1 METLH
6 VNRDKDD
13 FIEESKKID
22 EIHEGI
28 KQFQKECRKAKSNKE
43 KDELVQRFNE
53 FVGSFGAAFELK
65 VFATVDGPI
74 IASEAKAGAT
84 FFKFFEDIDSDEITE
99 CLSEC
104 TKAFGREFQKYLKEY
119 KEKDSAENRHC
130 IHQIHT

>member
-6 VNRDKDD
+6 VDRDKDD
-13 FIEESKKID
+13 VIEENKKID

-28 KQFQKECRKAKSNKE
+28 KQFQKECQNAKTNKE
-43 KDELVQRFNE
+43 KNEFMKRFNE
-53 FVGSFGAAFELK
+53 FIGSYGPAFELK
-65 VFATVDGPI
+65 VFITVDGPI

-84 FFKFFEDIDSDEITE
+84 FFKFFEDMDSDEITE

-130 IHQIHT
+130 IH

>member
-6 VNRDKDD
+6 INKNKDD
-13 FIEESKKID
+13 VIEESKKID

-28 KQFQKECRKAKSNKE
+28 KQFQKESQNAKTNQEKKE
-43 KDELVQRFNE
+43 FLEKFNE
-53 FVGSFGAAFELK
+53 FVSSFGPAYELK
-65 VFATVDGPI
+65 VFITVDGPI

-84 FFKFFEDIDSDEITE
+84 FFRFFEDMDPDEITE

-104 TKAFGREFQKYLKEY
+104 TKAFGRELQKYLKEY

-130 IHQIHT
+130 FH